1 MNREDLERLTQAEL
15 IDLILRQFEQQAKL
29 QAAFEQVRLDYE
41 ALKLKF
47 EHNQKPPTSSKN
59 SSQPPSRDQKGN
71 APKDKRRHRHGPP
84 QGHEQHIRRFVAQ
97 PDQVVHLR
105 KQQCVHC
112 QADLSAE
119 VGHLTRV
126 NQITELPDAKAQ
138 VIEVRQYETDCPQCG
153 QVQVAEPPAG
163 LEMER
168 VFGARLEATVVY
180 FRQEQH
186 MSYVRTQ
193 SMLSGLYGVTISPGG
208 MDAIMQ
214 RAGQQALHQMEGI
227 EDQVRQSPVVYCD
240 ETLCRVDGD
249 NWWQWVFCT
258 LEAVRHVIRF
268 NRSVDVIQ
276 DVMRDAQTE
285 VWVSDCLPAQ
295 LKAPSRE
302 RQLCLAHQI
311 RNLQAV
317 IDRSPPAI
325 WATTMQSL
333 FRYAI
338 CLHHQRERLSSEA
351 FQAKVAWLEHHLDI
365 LLEQPLAEP
374 AASKLRGRYRDHRH
388 SLLVFLHRKD
398 VEPTNNRSERALR
411 PSVIHRKVLNGFRS
425 GWGAQAY
432 AALASVIDT
441 AELKGVHAFDAIQSV
456 IGFPALPLPL
466 GGE

>member
-1 MNREDLERLTQAEL
+1 MNREALERLTKEEL
-15 IDLILRQFEQQAKL
+15 IDLILL
-29 QAAFEQVRLDYE
+29 QAEQLKQLQADFE

-47 EHNQKPPTSSKN
+47 EHNQKPPTTSKN

-71 APKDKRRHRHGPP
+71 ASKDKRLHRHGPP
-84 QGHEQHIRRFVAQ
+84 KGHAKHIRPFVAQ
-97 PDQVVHLR
+97 PDHIVHLR
-105 KQQCVHC
+105 KQRCDGC
-112 QADLSAE
+112 QADLSA
-119 VGHLTRV
+119 VDGHLSKV

-138 VIEVRQYETDCPQCG
+138 VIEVRQYKTDCPECG

-168 VFGARLEATVVY
+168 AFGARLEATVVY

-186 MSYVRTQ
+186 LSYVRTQ
-193 SMLSGLYGVTISPGG
+193 TMLASLYGVTISPGG
-208 MDAIMQ
+208 IDAIMQ
-214 RAGQQALHQMEGI
+214 RAGQRAVDRMEAI
-227 EDQVRQSPVVYCD
+227 EEQVRQSPVVYCD
-240 ETLCRVDGD
+240 ETLCRVSGD
-249 NWWQWVFCT
+249 NWWEWVFCT

-268 NRSVDVIQ
+268 NRSVDVIG
-276 DVMRDAQTE
+276 DVMKAARAE

-295 LKAPSRE
+295 LKAPSQQ

-317 IDRSPPAI
+317 IDRAPPAM

-338 CLHHQRERLSSEA
+338 HLHHQREHLSPQA
-351 FQAKVAWLEHHLDI
+351 FQAKVAWLEQHLRV
-365 LLEQPLAEP
+365 LLEQPLTEP
-374 AASKLRGRYRDHRH
+374 AAGKLRGRYREHRD
-388 SLLVFLHRKD
+388 SLLVFLHRTD

-441 AELKGVHAFDAIQSV
+441 AELKSVHAFDAIQSV
-456 IGFPALPLPL
+456 IGIPALPLPVR
-466 GGE
+466 G